1 MQLTP
6 GSRVGWYE
14 IAEPIGSGG
23 MGDVYR
29 GTDTRLGRDV
39 AIKALPEATAHD
51 AQALARFDREAR
63 LLASI
68 NHPNVASIHGL
79 EVIGDERFL
88 ILELI
93 HGETLDARISRGA
106 LPMRE
111 ALRIAADIA
120 AGLSAAHA
128 VGVIHRDLKP
138 SNVML
143 TTDGR
148 VKILDFGIA
157 RALLPAN
164 APTPDGPTE
173 ERLTRAGSVVGT
185 PAYMSPEQLRG
196 DPVDQRSDIWGF
208 GCLLF
213 EMLTGRRPFQGS
225 TAYATAAA
233 IQKDD
238 PDWNALPPETPPVVL
253 ALLQRCLSKDPADR
267 PRDAG
272 DLRLEIRAATPTGES
287 LSAAIPRNTKRLLFA
302 GAAAAAI
309 VLVIVLMIL
318 TRSDRRIAVAP
329 ESAKITLTQLTTDE
343 GIEEFPAF
351 SPSGEEVV
359 YAAMVGPVR
368 KLFVINV
375 ASKQKRQITQGDLDN
390 VQPCWFSDGKQIVF
404 LRSRE
409 PGKRLEP
416 GDVFG
421 QYDAGDLVA
430 LDLSSGRER
439 LLVHDAFYPSVSPD
453 GKSIAVDA
461 SWGGPRR
468 IWIVNAV
475 GGNAQQVTADPS
487 DEVVHLAPRWSP
499 DGKRIVFQK
508 SQRTKFDVGVV
519 DVATRR
525 ITPLTDDLHIDANP
539 VWSSSGRFVFF
550 SSNRGGGMNVW
561 RMAMKSDGTP
571 AGAPEQLTTG
581 AGQDVQLA
589 SSPKGNLLAVSILR
603 QNADLWTLPLDAH
616 GLPQSPKRIVATTRE
631 DSRGSWSPDG
641 KSIAFNSDRDGD
653 MNIWISAADGS
664 GARPLTRG
672 AGGDF
677 QPNWSPDGSHI
688 VFFSSRGGNS
698 NIWEADVASGTLR
711 QLTHSPALQINP
723 FYSRRGDQIAFVS
736 DQSGRLEV
744 WVMKSDGTAARPL
757 TSVGV
762 SGHFIRWTPD
772 EEILFRCPCNG
783 EAKLMQIATAA
794 NSEPRIVMA
803 LPKGA
808 GAHMS
813 FSPDG
818 TEMIDVV
825 GHKTL
830 WRYHLPDAIA
840 TKLFEFPDK
849 EVRIDYPTLSPD
861 GHTILFDGF
870 HPEGGDLWLM
880 KGGGE

>member
-39 AIKALPEATAHD
+39 AIKALPEAAAHD

-79 EVIGDERFL
+79 EVVGDERFL

-93 HGETLDARISRGA
+93 HGETLDARISRGR
-106 LPMRE
+106 LPVPE
-111 ALRIAADIA
+111 ALRIAAEIA

-128 VGVIHRDLKP
+128 VGVVHRDLKP

-157 RALLPAN
+157 RTLLPSN
-164 APTPDGPTE
+164 SPMPDGPTE
-173 ERLTRAGSVVGT
+173 ERLTRAGAVVGT

-196 DPVDQRSDIWGF
+196 DPVDQRSDIWGL

-213 EMLTGRRPFQGS
+213 EMLTGRRTFQGS
-225 TAYATAAA
+225 TAYAMAAA

-238 PDWNALPPETPPVVL
+238 PDWNALPPQTPPVVL
-253 ALLQRCLSKDPADR
+253 ALLRRCLSKDAANR

-272 DLRLEIRAATPTGES
+272 DLRLEIRAATPTPSGES
-287 LSAAIPRNTKRLLFA
+287 LPAASSRRTRWPLTV
-302 GAAAAAI
+302 AAAAAI
-309 VLVIVLMIL
+309 LLVIAALML
-318 TRSDRRIAVAP
+318 RGRVRPLSAGADA
-329 ESAKITLTQLTTDE
+329 AKITLTQLTTDE
-343 GIEEFPAF
+343 GVEEFPAF

-368 KLFVINV
+368 KLFVIDV
-375 ASKQKRQITQGDLDN
+375 ASKKKRQVTHGDLDDL
-390 VQPCWFSDGKQIVF
+390 QPCWSRDGKQIVF
-404 LRSRE
+404 VRSRE

-421 QYDAGDLVA
+421 QYDAGDLTA
-430 LDLSSGRER
+430 IDLASGKER
-439 LLVHDAFYPSVSPD
+439 LMVRDAFYPSVSPD
-453 GKSIAVDA
+453 GGSIAVDA
-461 SWGGPRR
+461 SWGGPHR
-468 IWIVNAV
+468 IWIVNRA
-475 GGNAQQVTADPS
+475 GGNAQQITSDPS

-508 SQRTKFDVGVV
+508 TQRTKFDIGVV

-525 ITPLTDDLHIDANP
+525 ITALTDDLHIDVNP

-550 SSNRGGGMNVW
+550 SSYRSGGMNVW
-561 RMAMKSDGTP
+561 RLAMKGDGTP
-571 AGAPEQLTTG
+571 ASAPEQLTTG

-589 SSPKGNLLAVSILR
+589 ASPKGNLLALAILR
-603 QNADLWTLPLDAH
+603 QNADLWTLPLDWH
-616 GLPQSPKRIVATTRE
+616 GTPQSAKRIVATTRE
-631 DSRGSWSPDG
+631 DSRGSWSSDG

-664 GARPLTRG
+664 GARPVTRG
-672 AGGDF
+672 EGGDF
-677 QPNWSPDGSHI
+677 QPNWSPDQSHL
-688 VFFSSRGGNS
+688 VFFSSRGGNG
-698 NIWEADVASGTLR
+698 NIWDVDVASGTLR
-711 QLTHSPALQINP
+711 QLTRSAALEINP
-723 FYSRRGDQIAFVS
+723 FYSPRGDQIAFVS

-744 WVMKSDGTAARPL
+744 WVMKNDGTGARAL
-757 TSVGV
+757 SSVGV

-772 EEILFRCPCNG
+772 GEILFRCPCNG
-783 EAKLMQIATAA
+783 EPKLMQISTAV

-803 LPKGA
+803 VPKGA
-808 GAHMS
+808 GGHMS
-813 FSPDG
+813 FSPDR
-818 TEMIDVV
+818 TEMIDVL

-830 WRYHLPDAIA
+830 WRFHLPDGTA

-880 KGGGE
+880 KGGE